1 MNASVIISIILV
13 LLDQGIK
20 YFIDKNVLFL
30 EVIPNIFNIHKVYN
44 YGVAFSFLENR
55 RYLVL
60 LISIILIF
68 FLFNLRKD
76 LPKTRK
82 YDILFGVIYGGI
94 FGNLIDRVIHGY
106 VIDYLE
112 VFIFKYG
119 FPIFNL
125 ADICITLGILLVVL
139 NMMGEQNDR
148 RRKWCKNR

>member
-94 FGNLIDRVIHGY
+94 FGNLLDRVIHGY

-148 RRKWCKNR
+148 RRK

>member
-20 YFIDKNVLFL
+20 YFIDKNVSFL

-76 LPKTRK
+76 LPKIRK

-125 ADICITLGILLVVL
+125 ADTCITLGILLVVL

-148 RRKWCKNR
+148 RRK

>member
-44 YGVAFSFLENR
+44 YGVAFSFLENK

-148 RRKWCKNR
+148 RRK

>member
-148 RRKWCKNR
+148 RRK